1 MTTRDGL
8 NLYLTVMDSL
18 KRENV
23 DYAVL
28 HKLYGSTDAEH
39 RYSPAKCIGVE
50 GRPAMGNPDP
60 EKILASYVERQN
72 HTMRM
77 GMRRFT
83 RFSNGFSNEIENL
96 THAVSLHYM
105 HYIRKTPPV
114 TRTANPAMAAGI
126 ESHPW
131 TVWDIASLIE

>member
-1 MTTRDGL
+1 
-8 NLYLTVMDSL
+8 MDSL

-50 GRPAMGNPDP
+50 GRPVMGNPDP

-114 TRTANPAMAAGI
+114 TRTANPRNGRRHRKPPLDGLGYRI
-126 ESHPW
+126 PHRVSQHR
-131 TVWDIASLIE
+131 LGL